1 MKKSN
6 IASIIIFATLICVA
20 LDSCQKKDDVQKTE
34 TEVSVTSF
42 YARSSGSG
50 SPSKTSRQETG
61 SVMWSPNDEITVFCG
76 ETSGKFVSQN
86 EESADVATFIGSF
99 DSPVS
104 TSDVSSKGVVAFYP
118 YSEDLSCSEGTVTFS
133 LPASQPALAGTF
145 DEELYP
151 LIARSNSTELSFY
164 NICGGA
170 KFSVSQ
176 DGIKT
181 VTFKGNASEPLAGKL
196 SVTFDENGVPTVEV
210 LEGETE
216 IVVTA
221 PDDGTFEVGKEYYI
235 VTIPQSLAKGFTLIY
250 NDGLSIN
257 NEFKTDK
264 AITIRRSKFGVLKY
278 LDEDLD
284 MINLSDPIVFEDS
297 AVEKKCVDKWD
308 TDGDGSL
315 SYAEAAAV
323 KTIGTVFR
331 YNTSITSFD
340 EFQYFTGLTSIGF
353 KAFQGC
359 TSLTS
364 VMIPEGVTSIENEAF
379 DNCTSLTSV
388 TIPSSV
394 TSIGS
399 SAFSGC
405 TGECVVNCN
414 FTSSYFLNGAKFT
427 KVVIGEGVTIVN
439 CSDLRNCSNLM
450 SLTIPSS
457 VTSLQGSFSYS
468 FSGECEINCNF
479 NDIFRYS
486 KIKKVVI
493 GEGVTSIKERAF
505 NGCSGLTSVTIPSS
519 VTSIE
524 DRAFYD
530 CRCLTSVTIPE
541 GVTSIEKEVF
551 YNCTSLTSVTIP
563 SSVTSIGSN
572 AFDGCSSLTS
582 VTIPSSV
589 TSIEEE
595 VFCNCTSLTSVTIP
609 EGVTSIEDRAFYNCT
624 SLTSVT
630 IPSSVT
636 SIGSSA
642 FSGCNNLKNVTFHSK
657 CPPDLNSSAFNHSSS
672 LCFFLPVESES
683 AYLTAYPWKTFAE
696 SMVFGLKLPS
706 AKGTYT
712 YVGGTIEFDYIKDE
726 SLDVQP
732 LVAVSDAWWISSL
745 CDTGNSVRCELAE
758 NTSEYSRTGIVT
770 VSYAGVNKTFN
781 ITQQGCLVTELSLNT
796 DSMTLFAGD
805 KVELIASVYPVDA
818 KLQWSSSDPSI
829 ASVDQNGKVTG
840 LNKGVA
846 DITVK
851 SMNGNMSATCTVTVL
866 LHVSGVSL
874 DKTFAKVPKGEN
886 LALTVTVSPS
896 DAYDKNVT
904 WSSSNPSVA
913 TVSDQGVVSAHN
925 VGKTTITVLT
935 NDSGKKAECEVLVFI
950 PIEDVILDK
959 ATVELIEGDSISLVP
974 TLLPT
979 DAFYDLIWSSSDT
992 NVAKVSSTGKVAA
1005 VKAGTA
1011 EIVVKSEYSGE
1022 SATCIVTVVK
1032 RTASGGMEGTED
1044 EDWGI

>member
-20 LDSCQKKDDVQKTE
+20 LGSCQKKDDVQKTE

-61 SVMWSPNDEITVFCG
+61 SVWWSPNDEITVFCG

-104 TSDVSSKGVVAFYP
+104 TSDMSSKGVVAFYP
-118 YSEDLSCSEGTVTFS
+118 YSEDLSCSEGTITFS

-221 PDDGTFEVGKEYYI
+221 PDDGTFEVSKEYYI

-414 FTSSYFLNGAKFT
+414 FTSSYFLNGA
-427 KVVIGEGVTIVN
+427 
-439 CSDLRNCSNLM
+439 S
-450 SLTIPSS
+450 
-457 VTSLQGSFSYS
+457 
-468 FSGECEINCNF
+468 
-479 NDIFRYS
+479 
-486 KIKKVVI
+486 
-493 GEGVTSIKERAF
+493 TSIR
-505 NGCSGLTSVTIPSS
+505 
-519 VTSIE
+519 
-524 DRAFYD
+524 
-530 CRCLTSVTIPE
+530 
-541 GVTSIEKEVF
+541 
-551 YNCTSLTSVTIP
+551 
-563 SSVTSIGSN
+563 
-572 AFDGCSSLTS
+572 
-582 VTIPSSV
+582 
-589 TSIEEE
+589 
-595 VFCNCTSLTSVTIP
+595 
-609 EGVTSIEDRAFYNCT
+609 
-624 SLTSVT
+624 
-630 IPSSVT
+630 
-636 SIGSSA
+636 
-642 FSGCNNLKNVTFHSK
+642 
-657 CPPDLNSSAFNHSSS
+657 
-672 LCFFLPVESES
+672 
-683 AYLTAYPWKTFAE
+683 
-696 SMVFGLKLPS
+696 
-706 AKGTYT
+706 
-712 YVGGTIEFDYIKDE
+712 
-726 SLDVQP
+726 
-732 LVAVSDAWWISSL
+732 
-745 CDTGNSVRCELAE
+745 
-758 NTSEYSRTGIVT
+758 
-770 VSYAGVNKTFN
+770 
-781 ITQQGCLVTELSLNT
+781 
-796 DSMTLFAGD
+796 
-805 KVELIASVYPVDA
+805 
-818 KLQWSSSDPSI
+818 
-829 ASVDQNGKVTG
+829 
-840 LNKGVA
+840 
-846 DITVK
+846 
-851 SMNGNMSATCTVTVL
+851 
-866 LHVSGVSL
+866 
-874 DKTFAKVPKGEN
+874 
-886 LALTVTVSPS
+886 
-896 DAYDKNVT
+896 
-904 WSSSNPSVA
+904 
-913 TVSDQGVVSAHN
+913 
-925 VGKTTITVLT
+925 
-935 NDSGKKAECEVLVFI
+935 
-950 PIEDVILDK
+950 
-959 ATVELIEGDSISLVP
+959 
-974 TLLPT
+974 
-979 DAFYDLIWSSSDT
+979 
-992 NVAKVSSTGKVAA
+992 
-1005 VKAGTA
+1005 
-1011 EIVVKSEYSGE
+1011 
-1022 SATCIVTVVK
+1022 
-1032 RTASGGMEGTED
+1032 
-1044 EDWGI
+1044 

>member
-1 MKKSN
+1 MIIGECKESVGMKKSN
-6 IASIIIFATLICVA
+6 IARIIIFATLICVA

-34 TEVSVTSF
+34 TETSVTSF
-42 YARSSGSG
+42 HARSGAG
-50 SPSKTSRQETG
+50 DTPSKTSRQETG
-61 SVMWSPNDEITVFCG
+61 SVWWSPNDEITVFCG
-76 ETSGKFVSQN
+76 EISGKFVSQN

-118 YSEDLSCSEGTVTFS
+118 YSEDLSCSEGTITFS

-170 KFSVSQ
+170 KFTVSQ
-176 DGIKT
+176 EGIKT

-196 SVTFDENGVPTVEV
+196 SVTFDENGMPTVEV

-221 PDDGTFEVGKEYYI
+221 PDDGTFEVDKEYYI
-235 VTIPQSLAKGFTLIY
+235 VTIPQSLPKGFTIIY

-297 AVEKKCVDKWD
+297 AVEKKCVYYWD

-323 KTIGTVFR
+323 KTIGTIFR
-331 YNTSITSFD
+331 HNTSITSFD
-340 EFQYFTGLTSIGF
+340 EFQYFTGVTSIGSE
-353 KAFQGC
+353 AFAYCSG
-359 TSLTS
+359 LTS
-364 VMIPEGVTSIENEAF
+364 VTIPEGVTSIGSSAF
-379 DNCTSLTSV
+379 YNCRGMTSV

-399 SAFSGC
+399 SAF
-405 TGECVVNCN
+405 
-414 FTSSYFLNGAKFT
+414 Y
-427 KVVIGEGVTIVN
+427 
-439 CSDLRNCSNLM
+439 
-450 SLTIPSS
+450 
-457 VTSLQGSFSYS
+457 
-468 FSGECEINCNF
+468 
-479 NDIFRYS
+479 
-486 KIKKVVI
+486 
-493 GEGVTSIKERAF
+493 
-505 NGCSGLTSVTIPSS
+505 GCSG
-519 VTSIE
+519 
-524 DRAFYD
+524 
-530 CRCLTSVTIPE
+530 LTSVTIPE
-541 GVTSIEKEVF
+541 GVTSIGD
-551 YNCTSLTSVTIP
+551 Y
-563 SSVTSIGSN
+563 
-572 AFDGCSSLTS
+572 
-582 VTIPSSV
+582 
-589 TSIEEE
+589 
-595 VFCNCTSLTSVTIP
+595 
-609 EGVTSIEDRAFYNCT
+609 AFYNCT

-630 IPSSVT
+630 IPDGVT

-642 FSGCNNLKNVTFHSK
+642 FSGCNNLKNITLHSK
-657 CPPDLNSSAFNHSSS
+657 CPPDLKFDAFNHCSS

-683 AYLTAYPWKTFAE
+683 AYLTAHPWCDFAE

-712 YVGGTIEFDYIKDE
+712 YAGGTIEFDYIKDE

-745 CDTGNSVRCELAE
+745 CDTGNSVQCELAE

-770 VSYAGVNKTFN
+770 VSYAGVNKTFK
-781 ITQQGCLVTELSLNT
+781 ITQQGCLVTDLSLNT

-805 KVELIASVYPVDA
+805 NVELIASVYPVDA
-818 KLQWSSSDPSI
+818 KLQWYSSDPSI

-851 SMNGNMSATCTVTVL
+851 SLNGNMSARCTVTVL

-874 DKTFAKVPKGEN
+874 DKTFAKVPKGGN

-896 DAYDKNVT
+896 EAYDKNVT

-913 TVSDQGVVSAHN
+913 TVSDQGVVSARN

-935 NDSGKKAECEVLVFI
+935 NDSGKKAECEVFVFI
-950 PIEDVILDK
+950 PIEDIILDK

-992 NVAKVSSTGKVAA
+992 NVAKVSSTGKVTA

-1011 EIVVKSEYSGE
+1011 EIVVKSEYSEE

>member
-1 MKKSN
+1 MIIGECKESVGMKKSN

-34 TEVSVTSF
+34 IETSVISF
-42 YARSSGSG
+42 HARSGAG
-50 SPSKTSRQETG
+50 DTPSKTSRQETG
-61 SVMWSPNDEITVFCG
+61 SVWWSPNDEITVFCG
-76 ETSGKFVSQN
+76 EASGKFVSQN
-86 EESADVATFIGSF
+86 EESANIATFIGSF

-118 YSEDLSCSEGTVTFS
+118 YSEDLSCSEGTITFS

-170 KFSVSQ
+170 KFTVSH

-196 SVTFDENGVPTVEV
+196 SVTFDENGMPMVEV

-221 PDDGTFEVGKEYYI
+221 PDDGTFEVDKEYYI
-235 VTIPQSLAKGFTLIY
+235 VTIPQSLPKGFTIIY

-278 LDEDLD
+278 LDEDLG
-284 MINLSDPIVFEDS
+284 MINLADPIEFEDP
-297 AVEKKCVDKWD
+297 AVEKICVANWD

-323 KTIGTVFR
+323 KTIGTIFR
-331 YNTSITSFD
+331 HNTSITSFD
-340 EFQYFTGLTSIGF
+340 EFQYFTG
-353 KAFQGC
+353 
-359 TSLTS
+359 
-364 VMIPEGVTSIENEAF
+364 
-379 DNCTSLTSV
+379 
-388 TIPSSV
+388 V

-399 SAFSGC
+399 EAFA
-405 TGECVVNCN
+405 
-414 FTSSYFLNGAKFT
+414 Y
-427 KVVIGEGVTIVN
+427 
-439 CSDLRNCSNLM
+439 
-450 SLTIPSS
+450 
-457 VTSLQGSFSYS
+457 
-468 FSGECEINCNF
+468 
-479 NDIFRYS
+479 
-486 KIKKVVI
+486 
-493 GEGVTSIKERAF
+493 
-505 NGCSGLTSVTIPSS
+505 CSGLTSVTIPEGL
-519 VTSIE
+519 TSIGSS
-524 DRAFYD
+524 AFYG
-530 CRCLTSVTIPE
+530 CSGLTSVTIPE
-541 GVTSIEKEVF
+541 GVTSIGDYAF
-551 YNCTSLTSVTIP
+551 Y
-563 SSVTSIGSN
+563 
-572 AFDGCSSLTS
+572 
-582 VTIPSSV
+582 
-589 TSIEEE
+589 
-595 VFCNCTSLTSVTIP
+595 NCTSLTSVTIP
-609 EGVTSIEDRAFYNCT
+609 EGVTSI
-624 SLTSVT
+624 
-630 IPSSVT
+630 
-636 SIGSSA
+636 GSSA
-642 FSGCNNLKNVTFHSK
+642 FSGCNNLKNITLHSK
-657 CPPDLNSSAFNHSSS
+657 CPPDLKGGAFNHCSS

-683 AYLTAYPWKTFAE
+683 AYLTAHPWCDFAE

-712 YVGGTIEFDYIKDE
+712 YAGGTIEFDYIKDE

-745 CDTGNSVRCELAE
+745 CDTGNSVQCELAE

-770 VSYAGVNKTFN
+770 VSYAGVNKTFK
-781 ITQQGCLVTELSLNT
+781 ITQQGCLVTDLSLNT

-805 KVELIASVYPVDA
+805 NVELIASVYPVDA
-818 KLQWSSSDPSI
+818 KLQWYSSDPSI

-851 SMNGNMSATCTVTVL
+851 SLNGNMSATCTVTVL

-874 DKTFAKVPKGEN
+874 DKTFAKVPKGGN

-913 TVSDQGVVSAHN
+913 TVSDQGVVSARN

-935 NDSGKKAECEVLVFI
+935 NDGGKKAECEVLVFM
-950 PIEDVILDK
+950 PIEDIILDK
-959 ATVELIEGDSISLVP
+959 ATVELIEGDSVSLVP

-1011 EIVVKSEYSGE
+1011 EIVVKSEYSEE